1 MLNARS
7 GWRWL
12 GALGLGLWLGPLT
25 LAANEDAIE
34 AEYEHMRKTHA
45 PALVT
50 IKFVQKTQGSMG
62 NYAGEN
68 EINGV
73 MIAPGGLVLCSN
85 TLLGG
90 GRARYRD
97 GRSVPTDIKVLIGD
111 DTEGLPATY
120 VARDTELDLAWLQIK
135 DVGEP
140 PVRERRARRRGSR
153 QHQAAPGP
161 ALLTLGVMGRYF
173 GQEVLVSEGQVA
185 GRTHKPRELY
195 VVRGSHGHRPRLPIF
210 THRAMLVGFA
220 CVQQPDADEVSW
232 QRRQPPGTAAA
243 AWSGLSRSR
252 PSPRATAG
260 AREVRDSEEAAAQ
273 LEPADEAPEQDEP
286 GEEE

>member
-1 MLNARS
+1 MLNVRS

-12 GALGLGLWLGPLT
+12 GALGLGLCLVPLAP
-25 LAANEDAIE
+25 AANDDAIE
-34 AEYEHMRKTHA
+34 AEYEHVRKTHA

-73 MIAPGGLVLCSN
+73 MIAPNGLVLCSN

-97 GRSVPTDIKVLIGD
+97 ARSVPTDIKVLIGD

-135 DVGEP
+135 DVGDRQFASVELDAA
-140 PVRERRARRRGSR
+140 VRANVKPRLGQR
-153 QHQAAPGP
+153 
-161 ALLTLGVMGRYF
+161 LLTLGVMGRYF

-195 VVRGSHGHRPRLPIF
+195 VVRGSLDTDPGLPIF
-210 THRAMLVGFA
+210 TAQGELVGFA
-220 CVQQPDADEVSW
+220 CVQQPEADEVS
-232 QRRQPPGTAAA
+232 GNAANLLA
-243 AWSGLSRSR
+243 RGRGLVL
-252 PSPRATAG
+252 PVETVAKATAR
-260 AREVRDSEEAAAQ
+260 AREVRDSEEAATELA
-273 LEPADEAPEQDEP
+273 PTDEAAEPDEP